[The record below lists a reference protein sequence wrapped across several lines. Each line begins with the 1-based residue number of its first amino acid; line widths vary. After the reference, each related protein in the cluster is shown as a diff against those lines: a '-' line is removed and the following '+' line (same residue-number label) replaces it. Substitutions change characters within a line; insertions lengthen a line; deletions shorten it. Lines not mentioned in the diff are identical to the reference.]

1 MANLSLRDYQQRLV
15 DDITA
20 AWQEHRAV
28 LAWLPTGGGKTEL
41 SVHFAKAVEAAG
53 GCTLFVVD
61 RKTLAGQTRARYA
74 SKYGML
80 TGLLRGDETFVR
92 GYEPVVVSTV
102 QTLAARWERPEVRAV
117 LDRVSL
123 VVLDEAHIRF
133 KHHDV
138 IARAVPNARVLG
150 LSATPLR
157 EGLAQ
162 SFGAL
167 VRGPSYQALIEA
179 GHLIGCRYFV
189 PHGEDVRDALRSV
202 GVAATGDFEAKA
214 LSALMRNRTIIGDV
228 IEHWREKASDRQTI
242 VFAVDIAHS
251 RDLCDSFTAAGVA
264 AEHIDHHT
272 KDEDR
277 AATFERFR
285 RGETRVLC
293 SVAVLAVGF
302 DEPMASCAILARPTL
317 SLALHVQQIGRA
329 MRPYPGKTD
338 ALVLDHAC
346 NVLRHGKVETFDP
359 PELSAIDKRSDK
371 KSRKHESDYFP
382 CPECRAVMEPGQR
395 VCHECGHE
403 LTRRNVVDFR
413 VGTLIEHAADAVRT
427 RLPVRELRDLYNEL
441 RYMHEAKGVPHEQA
455 SRRAYAAISQHFE
468 FRAPFAWRDDT
479 PKPPRQSTLNLEKSW
494 RIAYAKRAAKGLIST
509 PRH

>member
-1 MANLSLRDYQQRLV
+1 VASLILRDYQQRLA
-15 DDITA
+15 DDIRA

-61 RKTLAGQTRARYA
+61 RKTLAGQTRARY
-74 SKYGML
+74 SIKYGML

-117 LDRVSL
+117 LDRVTL

-138 IARAVPNARVLG
+138 VARAVPNAHVLG

-157 EGLAQ
+157 DGLAQ

-189 PHGEDVRDALRSV
+189 PHGDDVRDALRSV

-228 IEHWREKASDRQTI
+228 IEHWQERASDRPTI

-251 RDLCDSFTAAGVA
+251 RELCDSFTAAGVA

-272 KDEDR
+272 EDEER
-277 AATFERFR
+277 VAIFERFR
-285 RGETRVLC
+285 RGETKVLC

-317 SLALHVQQIGRA
+317 SLALHIQQIGRV

-371 KSRKHESDYFP
+371 KPRKHESDYFP

-403 LTRRNVVDFR
+403 LTRRNVVDFKAGAL
-413 VGTLIEHAADAVRT
+413 VEHNSNTDRQRLSVADFY
-427 RLPVRELRDLYNEL
+427 ELFQEL
-441 RYMHEAKGVPHEQA
+441 RYIHEARGKDHAKA
-455 SRRAYAAISQHFE
+455 SGTA
-468 FRAPFAWRDDT
+468 FAQLAGNFNFKPPWSWRNDA

-494 RIAYAKRAAKGLIST
+494 RIAYAKRMA
-509 PRH
+509 RQR